1 LHYIYLATGQPPDCR
16 IAGLPDCWMA
26 DGDCAAPGH
35 NVDATTIADAK
46 SKRYRWM
53 MSGHR
58 GKSYSFKG
66 KQSEALNFGYKVGTI
81 GEAQTDFS
89 ILFYSLKIF

>member
-1 LHYIYLATGQPPDCR
+1 
-16 IAGLPDCWMA
+16 MA

>member
-1 LHYIYLATGQPPDCR
+1 
-16 IAGLPDCWMA
+16 MA

-66 KQSEALNFGYKVGTI
+66 KQSEALNSGYKVGTT
-81 GEAQTDFS
+81 GEAQMYFS
-89 ILFYSLKIF
+89 IPSKYFYLIYNSIYQIKNKE